1 MYPVLVMSSRE
12 VDAWSVDEA
21 TLAECRGLADTWAP
35 VLRALAHPERLLIV
49 LWLAHTSCTVRQ
61 LEDVTGLAQ
70 SLVSYHLRELH
81 RAGLVEMRAVGR
93 SNHYRLAST
102 DLDDLATL
110 LGTRLQRQDATE

>member
-1 MYPVLVMSSRE
+1 M
-12 VDAWSVDEA
+12 
-21 TLAECRGLADTWAP
+21 LAECRGLAHTWAP

-49 LWLAHTSCTVRQ
+49 LWLAYTSCTVRQ
-61 LEDVTGLAQ
+61 LEEVTGLAQ

-110 LGTRLQRQDATE
+110 LGTRFRRQDATRGR